1 MKKTLKNSKKKVP
14 TTKIK
19 LDIKYPI
26 YCIGQKYFQ
35 QDQQGKLHPT
45 TSQILTTQYGAG
57 VKDYI
62 TYCLTYVNE
71 PSHTNY
77 QQIYNDKYNE
87 YTFLLADPSIAD
99 LTTQSTAARTN
110 QNKAKQTERKHHGRS
125 LSV

>member
-45 TSQILTTQYGAG
+45 TFQILTTQYGAG

-77 QQIYNDKYNE
+77 QQIYADK
-87 YTFLLADPSIAD
+87 
-99 LTTQSTAARTN
+99 
-110 QNKAKQTERKHHGRS
+110 
-125 LSV
+125 